1 MKFHQYDDKTFL
13 VKRVKPVKVKD
24 LNPNT
29 LRMKTYKRVG
39 YVKTDIPIEKRSFKN
54 IPKYAD
60 GKNKVD
66 WKEWLGIKGEK
77 ISSSHQVNS
86 IGKSEADGAWWGFS
100 HRACYGFKVGD
111 TVKAG
116 SIGNDH
122 EGAKDF
128 VIKSED
134 QAKEMAIKFAKD
146 VA

>member
-1 MKFHQYDDKTFL
+1 MKFKEYDDKTFL
-13 VKRVKPVKVKD
+13 VKKIKREKVKD

-29 LRMKTYKRVG
+29 NRIKTYKRTA
-39 YVKTDIPIEKRSFKN
+39 YLKTDVPMEKRSFRN

-66 WKEWLGIKGEK
+66 WKDWLGIKGEK
-77 ISSSHQVNS
+77 INSSHAVNS
-86 IGKSEADGAWWGFS
+86 IGKSEVDGAWWGWS

-122 EGAKDF
+122 EGSKDF
-128 VIKSED
+128 VIDTED
-134 QAKEMAIKFAKD
+134 QAKEMAIKYAKD